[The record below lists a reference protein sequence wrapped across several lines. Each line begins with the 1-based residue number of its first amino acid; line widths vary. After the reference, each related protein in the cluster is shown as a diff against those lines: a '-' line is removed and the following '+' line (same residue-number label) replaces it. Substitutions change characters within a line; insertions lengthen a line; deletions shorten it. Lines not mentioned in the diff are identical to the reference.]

1 MTPRLGD
8 GVVAAALDATAAGVG
23 PLFGLAYLDPFGLK
37 ARTFVPTVRER
48 TAIGQVLDAA
58 AALLDAGRVPGTAA
72 WADASERERVNWW
85 IGGLGSVST
94 LPVAFPGMLG
104 VLGRMLPLQDAL
116 GFLNQAVVLLAVAR
130 ERGIDD
136 RDRQVRMLAA
146 VLCRRD
152 LPGGGDAG
160 TALSRVRRPVRSTID
175 LVRAVNAELAR
186 RPQPAGAWRAL
197 GVLPLVG
204 ALAGYVGE
212 RAALSRA
219 AADGQQWLAAHP
231 EPG

>member
-48 TAIGQVLDAA
+48 TAIEQVLDAA

-72 WADASERERVNWW
+72 WADASEQERVNWW
-85 IGGLGSVST
+85 VGGLGSVST

-104 VLGRMLPLQDAL
+104 MLGRMLPLQDAL

-160 TALSRVRRPVRSTID
+160 TALSWARRPVRSTID
-175 LVRAVNAELAR
+175 LVDRKSV
-186 RPQPAGAWRAL
+186 
-197 GVLPLVG
+197 V
-204 ALAGYVGE
+204 
-212 RAALSRA
+212 
-219 AADGQQWLAAHP
+219 
-231 EPG
+231 

>member
-8 GVVAAALDATAAGVG
+8 GVVAAALDATAAGFG
-23 PLFGLAYLDPFGLK
+23 PLFGLAYLDPFGIK
-37 ARTFVPTVRER
+37 ARTFGPTVRER
-48 TAIGQVLDAA
+48 TAVEQVLDAA

-72 WADASERERVNWW
+72 WADASEQERVDWW

-152 LPGGGDAG
+152 LRDGGDAG
-160 TALSRVRRPVRSTID
+160 TVLSWVRRPVRSTID

-219 AADGQQWLAAHP
+219 AADGQQWLGAHP
-231 EPG
+231 VPD

>member
-1 MTPRLGD
+1 MSPRLGD

-23 PLFGLAYLDPFGLK
+23 PLFDLAYLDPFGLK

-48 TAIGQVLDAA
+48 TPVAQVLDAA
-58 AALLDAGRVPGTAA
+58 AAVLDAGRVPGTAA
-72 WADASERERVNWW
+72 WAAASEQERVNWW
-85 IGGLGSVST
+85 VGGLGSVST

-104 VLGRMLPLQDAL
+104 VVGRMLPLQDAL
-116 GFLNQAVVLLAVAR
+116 GFVNQAIVLLAVAR
-130 ERGIDD
+130 ERGIHD

-152 LPGGGDAG
+152 LLG
-160 TALSRVRRPVRSTID
+160 TGETGTPLSWVRRPVRSTID
-175 LVRAVNAELAR
+175 LVRAVNAEFAR
-186 RPQPAGAWRAL
+186 RPQPSGAWRAL

-212 RAALSRA
+212 RSALSRA
-219 AADGQQWLAAHP
+219 AADGQQWLGAQ
-231 EPG
+231 PGPV